1 MRKYERSKL
10 KNQLDVQWTTEQDCY
25 LIENSAMPLAQ
36 LMNVLNFSEDEIHQR
51 KEILGLY
58 RRERQIQRMKIK

>member
-25 LIENSAMPLAQ
+25 LIENSTIPLEQ
-36 LMNVLNFSEDEIHQR
+36 LMNFSEDEIHQS

>member
-25 LIENSAMPLAQ
+25 LIENSTIPLEQ

>member
-10 KNQLDVQWTTEQDCY
+10 KNQLDVQWTTEQDYY
-25 LIENSAMPLAQ
+25 LIENSTIPLAQ